1 MLSPRVPDLEALQL
15 LVAVATTGSVGAAAR
30 ELGTSQQ
37 AASARLRRVERL
49 VGFPLLERTARGSL
63 PTREGA
69 LLVEWARDVLSAAEV
84 LDTGVASLRGARRSH
99 LRVASSLTVAEH
111 LLPRWLARL
120 AAEQPATRVSLDAV
134 NTEEVT
140 RRLLAGEA
148 HLGFVEGPRLP
159 AGLAGRVVG
168 RDELRVVVPPGHPWA
183 RRRRPLTA
191 PELATAR
198 LVQREPSS
206 GTRAS
211 LEAALAA
218 TPPGLEPAAPLLELS
233 STSAVRSAVLAG
245 AGPAVLSDLAVADEL
260 RTGRL
265 VAVAVAGLDLGR
277 DLRAAWRRGQR
288 PTGPAADLLGIATRS
303 PR

>member
-1 MLSPRVPDLEALQL
+1 MLSPRVPDLDALEL

-30 ELGTSQQ
+30 ERGTSQQ

-49 VGFPLLERTARGSL
+49 VGFPLLERGPHGSR

-84 LDTGVASLRGARRSH
+84 LDTGISSLRGARSSH

-120 AAEQPATRVSLDAV
+120 AAERPATRVSLDAV
-134 NTEEVT
+134 NTEEVA
-140 RRLLAGEA
+140 RRVLSARA
-148 HLGFVEGPRLP
+148 HLGFVEGPDLP
-159 AGLAGRVVG
+159 TGLTGRVVA

-183 RRRRPLTA
+183 RRRRLLA
-191 PELATAR
+191 PSDLATAR

-206 GTRAS
+206 GTRTS
-211 LEAALAA
+211 LEAALATA
-218 TPPGLEPAAPLLELS
+218 LPDLEPPVPLLELS

-245 AGPAVLSDLAVADEL
+245 AGPAVLSSWAVRDDVH
-260 RTGRL
+260 RGRL
-265 VAVAVAGLDLGR
+265 VAVDVEGVDLTRALRAVWRRGEQPAGPARDLLAVAGR
-277 DLRAAWRRGQR
+277 
-288 PTGPAADLLGIATRS
+288 TR
-303 PR
+303 